1 MRSRTHTERRG
12 GVLKGCWL
20 ACILSAGIFVCA
32 IRADEAVKDDDPFKA
47 HADQPQKA
55 TTRPLDPNAPFEVR
69 LPIDGNEH
77 VTFGAPGCPV
87 IVAGNRAWDVRQG
100 TIRSELDGKVD
111 SNAVTALS
119 DDGKYF
125 AAGIKSANQEDTT
138 VRVWSTET
146 GAKVFDIPGTPKR
159 FVDLILISRNKYV
172 ILGGRL
178 TPDFQVWDLQEGKA
192 VKPIDVKADRLEHGK
207 AAFSPDGAMFLAVV
221 QNKLTLFKTGTGKP
235 VTVMSAPRHLA
246 VDGAPA
252 AAPAAAKPPR
262 VRANHSTPAA
272 DNIRDSIDASMVITG
287 LQTLSFS
294 PDGKEIAAVS
304 THPTPRLIV
313 WDNKGKL
320 LFDEPLAVP
329 WMALLESTLQW
340 LPDKSG
346 WLVNGYLIDRDLKRP
361 VVVIQKQFARAAR
374 VCIWD
379 NEHLVGAMSKDATQ
393 LESYQ
398 IPWKDIRKSVA
409 LMHNPDAT
417 LLGPSRPVSISAEFA
432 GQVQDAQT
440 GQLIA
445 DALEQRLKLDGIKV
459 APGSDTVFHLRLSEA
474 VGDTLPIHERQSPFD
489 FRGRDTGRTITERKG
504 SLVIEL
510 TAKGESTPLWR
521 ETIAATSA
529 RSFREEINDAS
540 VRKSMIETLTREL
553 HELTVPY
560 FVPKDEKSLALPV
573 VIQ

>member
-1 MRSRTHTERRG
+1 M
-12 GVLKGCWL
+12 
-20 ACILSAGIFVCA
+20 A
-32 IRADEAVKDDDPFKA
+32 KDDDPFKA
-47 HADQPQKA
+47 RTGQPQKA

-69 LPIDGNEH
+69 IPIDSNEQ
-77 VTFGAPGCPV
+77 VTYGPPGCPV
-87 IVAGNRAWDVRQG
+87 IVTGSRAWDVRQG
-100 TIRSELDGKVD
+100 TIRSELDGKVE

-146 GAKVFDIPGTPKR
+146 GAKIFDIPGTPKR
-159 FVDLILISRNKYV
+159 YVDLILISRNKYV

-192 VKPIDVKADRLEHGK
+192 VKPIDVKADRLERGK
-207 AAFSPDGAMFLAVV
+207 AAFSLDGATFVAVV
-221 QNKLTLFKTGTGKP
+221 QNKLTLFRTATGKP
-235 VTVMSAPRHLA
+235 VTVMSPPRHLA

-252 AAPAAAKPPR
+252 AAPALAKPPR
-262 VRANHSTPAA
+262 VRTNRSTPTA
-272 DNIRDSIDASMVITG
+272 DIRDSIDANMTLG
-287 LQTLSFS
+287 AMQALSFS
-294 PDGKEIAAVS
+294 PDGKEIAAIS
-304 THPTPRLIV
+304 THPTPRLMV

-346 WLVNGYLIDRDLKRP
+346 WLVNGYVIDRDLKRP
-361 VVVIQKQFARAAR
+361 IIAIQKQFARAAR
-374 VCIWD
+374 VCVWD
-379 NEHLVGAMSKDATQ
+379 SEHLIGAMSKNAAQ
-393 LESYQ
+393 LESYP
-398 IPWKDIRKSVA
+398 IPWKDIRQSIA
-409 LMHNPDAT
+409 LMHNADAT

-432 GQVQDAQT
+432 GQVEDAQT

-445 DALEQRLKLDGIKV
+445 DALEQRLKRDGIKV

-474 VGDTLPIHERQSPFD
+474 AGDTLPIHERQSPFD
-489 FRGRDTGRTITERKG
+489 FRGRDTGRTIAERQG

-510 TAKGESTPLWR
+510 TAKGESSPLWR

-540 VRKSMIETLTREL
+540 VRKSMIESLTRQL
-553 HELTVPY
+553 HELSVPY
-560 FVPKDEKSLALPV
+560 FVPKDQKSLALPV
-573 VIQ
+573 IIQ